1 MGGAGGSAKV
11 IGAWVLVREVDL
23 CNRVVEVVLFEVRV
37 ERDASIGHSHCPR
50 HSTQKIWH
58 RAMTG
63 IEEAQTAE
71 P

>member
-23 CNRVVEVVLFEVRV
+23 CNRVVEVVLFEVWV
-37 ERDASIGHSHCPR
+37 ERDAIVGHSHCHG
-50 HSTQKIWH
+50 HSHHEIRR

-63 IEEAQTAE
+63 IEEA
-71 P
+71 